1 MHTFDDTLSPDQ
13 RQALADLHAFVE
25 SDRTRHALAGP
36 AGSGKTFLIGHF
48 LAEIEIP
55 VKLAATTN
63 KAAAVAGAM
72 SPDGEAATIHSLLG
86 LQPEP
91 DQQRGRMILKRKR
104 EPKIEAGELVIVDEA
119 SMCDSELITV
129 IDEYAREIGF
139 RVLYV
144 GDAYQLPP
152 IFESRCPA
160 FDRVPTSHLTTIHR
174 QALEN
179 PLIAAA
185 TGFREVL
192 DGGEF
197 PEVAPRPPGL
207 YCVEPEDFERLMLT
221 TFASDA
227 YACDEDHCRALAWT
241 NARVVALNRAI
252 RRRLLGRDAERYPF
266 IPGETFIVNE
276 AVSEHERLAL
286 PTEAKV
292 RVERAE
298 PETLEDAGS
307 GITVPGH
314 RVTVAYQGRGV
325 ELFCADDRQR
335 AGALLSHYASRAR
348 ALQRACTRGRATPEL
363 DTERRAAWRRFFG
376 VKQQL
381 AELRPPHAST
391 VHKSQGSTYR
401 HAFIDLTDIGRC
413 TRWDLI
419 ARMVYVALTRPSET
433 AVITGALPARLYR
446 REAA

>member
-1 MHTFDDTLSPDQ
+1 MHTPDDTLSPDQ
-13 RQALADLHAFVE
+13 EQALADLHAFVE

-36 AGSGKTFLIGHF
+36 AGSGKTYLIGRF
-48 LAEIEIP
+48 LAEIKIP

-91 DQQRGRMILKRKR
+91 DQRRGRMILKRKR
-104 EPKIEAGELVIVDEA
+104 EPKLDAGELVIVDEA

-152 IFESRCPA
+152 IYEGRCPA

-185 TGFREVL
+185 TGFRQVL
-192 DGGEF
+192 DGAAF
-197 PEVAPRPPGL
+197 PRVTTQAPGVLCTDARSFA
-207 YCVEPEDFERLMLT
+207 DQMLG
-221 TFASDA
+221 TFDSPD
-227 YACDEDHCRALAWT
+227 YRGDGDHCRALAWT

-252 RRRLLGRDAERYPF
+252 RRRLIGPEADHHPF
-266 IPGETFIVNE
+266 TEGETFIVNE
-276 AVSEHERLAL
+276 AVSERERLVL

-292 RVERAE
+292 RIERAE

-314 RVTVAYQGRGV
+314 RVTAAYQGRGV

-363 DTERRAAWRRFFG
+363 DTERRVAWRRFFG

-401 HAFIDLTDIGRC
+401 HAFIDLEDIGRC

-419 ARMVYVALTRPSET
+419 ARLVYVALTRPSET
-433 AVITGALPARLYR
+433 AVITGALPARLYH